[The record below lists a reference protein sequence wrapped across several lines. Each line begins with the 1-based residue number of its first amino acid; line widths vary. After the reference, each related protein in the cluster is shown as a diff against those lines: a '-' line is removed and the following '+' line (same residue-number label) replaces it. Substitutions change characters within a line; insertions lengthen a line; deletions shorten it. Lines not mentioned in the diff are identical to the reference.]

1 VPADENA
8 ESRASST
15 SGNMRA
21 MQTRKAKLSRSF
33 ITLLTAVALAG
44 CGEVVETGK
53 PAESPEQPTADDQKD
68 WPDLEEEDAEYGSD
82 TTDMGGG
89 MEDDGASA
97 DVDDEVGDDG
107 KVGKP
112 QGRSRD
118 LTEIANL
125 VKARRDPVRA
135 CYERALKKH
144 PGLKG
149 KMVIHFVLDPEGKV
163 KSATLNRERSKIT
176 EKEVVN
182 CAIDVIKEI
191 KFPASDKGME
201 TEVNYPYDFNP

>member
-1 VPADENA
+1 
-8 ESRASST
+8 
-15 SGNMRA
+15 MH
-21 MQTRKAKLSRSF
+21 TRKAKLTRSF
-33 ITLLTAVALAG
+33 VTLLTAVALAG

-68 WPDLEEEDAEYGSD
+68 WPDLDDEGGAEGAADFGD
-82 TTDMGGG
+82 TGDDMGDEG
-89 MEDDGASA
+89 MGAEADDG
-97 DVDDEVGDDG
+97 DEVDG
-107 KVGKP
+107 KVAKPKGK
-112 QGRSRD
+112 SRD

-149 KMVIHFVLDPEGKV
+149 KMVIHFELDPEGKV
-163 KSATLNRERSKIT
+163 TKAELNQERSKVT
-176 EKEVVN
+176 VKEVVD
-182 CAIDVIKEI
+182 CAIKVIKEI
-191 KFPASDKGME
+191 QFPASDKGMV